1 MHEGIT
7 RREFCSAIGAS
18 SIALGTRRFVKTRTP
33 PRKPNIDHLICDDL
47 GWGNGLRSRG
57 FEILQVLP
65 TLTDNACPLIRN
77 RAVHPEVPFFFY
89 FALPSPH
96 CPRVPLPEFE
106 GKSRAGGP
114 QDQLYK
120 LRNDPGEIDNQWLNR
135 PELLQRLTVLLEGCK
150 NSGRSS
156 A

>member
-1 MHEGIT
+1 MPEGIT

-18 SIALGTRRFVKTRTP
+18 SIALGTRRFVKARAP
-33 PRKPNIDHLICDDL
+33 PRKPNIVYLICDDL
-47 GWGNGLRSRG
+47 GWGNGLRAPG
-57 FEILQVLP
+57 FEIPQVLP
-65 TLTDNACPLIRN
+65 TLTDKACSLIRN
-77 RAVHPEVPFFFY
+77 RAAHPEVPFFFY

-96 CPRVPLPEFE
+96 YPWVPLPEFE

-114 QDQLYK
+114 QGQLYN
-120 LRNDPGEIDNQWLNR
+120 LRNDPGETDNQWLNR
-135 PELLQRLTVLLEGCK
+135 PELVQRLTVLLEGCK